1 MSEET
6 KRISLE
12 IDATLKGDDLK
23 SKLSEMYENVK
34 KTEQSFASMRQ
45 GMSDMPVLGEMLNSQ
60 LQATETLASTVGNK
74 ILSLMKSEGDMT
86 EETRTRAISN
96 LNNSARELSVLSD
109 MQLGDQVFGAR
120 NIKQFSQS
128 VSKSLATALDQIL
141 PQITNT
147 IRTKINSPKAGE
159 EKYSK
164 IHSVADMQSQLI
176 KDRDVMNIIRNNTP
190 EGTMKQNAAAIR
202 NYLGIAAS
210 RAMGYHRMNEFT
222 QGMFGRNA
230 GAFDSS
236 RRELMDPRE
245 YLPEGFRS
253 AYDAHGYVEKET
265 HRPAQKVLSNS
276 VRKAIISE
284 LNNNPVLYKAAE
296 RAQLIRKSADP
307 NSRYGNYGD
316 SLLID
321 DIMDAQLDR
330 FRKEA
335 YKQLEVRGAGM
346 GRYELENGIYY
357 DPEDKSPRKRNTI
370 ASRFQTGT
378 TRQAIE
384 GLAFLDKLGDKDENF
399 VRKKD
404 VDRKELAGTRMII
417 QKKPMLDMYQISR
430 AMPFLDDG
438 SGHVTDKTTINES
451 DITRMLRINQRGDR
465 AKAYDMMS
473 TISLDGYDPNNAEH
487 RKILEQIYS
496 KGIWVN
502 RNTGEWQLNRPKD
515 ENGKVD
521 SNYLLHKFH
530 AAHRGEDGAVLRMLN
545 ADEMRRIARETGARA
560 KELGLEGNYLNMYS
574 SDGVKEFGQLDKDGM
589 FLANDKGKFFD
600 AINKMYSPSR
610 RIENNLQGKKVAV
623 VDLGKMADGAGFA
636 SSELIR
642 HSIQARGGSGFKGQL
657 IPFYGKTIGDFLI
670 RAGLAKKTLAN
681 GEADP
686 NGAYHYW
693 AKSINGEEMVDLMD
707 ADIVTD
713 ASLWKNAKRQF
724 RNEKGEWY
732 SADEINRRASALLG
746 ETSLSEMVDLDKE
759 SEANQLGTQLTSYMI
774 INPKMRKMQLDGFRK
789 RMAELETYEGMKKY
803 VFANPET
810 DEMAAELQKPGNE
823 SLLNTQRYRDR
834 VNLYKQSLLHDV
846 STHKFIDFS
855 EDAGDSFTNVTNSI
869 NPLSALLQGN
879 EGGEIP
885 KHILDTA
892 RDALNANRK
901 PDQKEYT
908 DEDVKDIL
916 LLRRSKGADGKEIS
930 NVIDYGTDDDYVA
943 YARSPAAFGAFV
955 YGRNRAKEMSII
967 ENALTQRSADD
978 PIVKQ
983 LLSAT
988 GTDDPLLHKGGVFL
1002 GQEDWKALSGA
1013 DVDGDRV
1020 KRIRGIYADMI
1031 RESQENAEMLKAF
1044 SSQMD
1049 PEGNRRFGEM
1059 TLADIKTK
1067 TKIPN
1072 DVKAF
1077 IEDVERLMSEGKEMG
1092 IANAVALNPMQM
1104 KLDDLAGLNSRF
1116 ILSARYGNKIYDEY
1130 ASTFRKNPKQAI
1142 NHGKEWWAS
1151 LGIGR
1156 NFDAYLDHE
1165 DRLFQFD
1172 QDQLHAMD
1180 AYQEVKDQY
1189 ERLDSDKSI
1198 PAKEFEQKQKELEK
1212 QLNAANKDLEKY
1224 GVFVSSRGDMLN
1236 LRAMGS
1242 EDDKAWGLNI
1252 NMPSVNMDG
1261 HLSAM
1266 SMAKDAYR
1274 LGNVDLGRAESISE
1288 AMRYNIQQ
1296 GNGVYADA
1304 TDEIKDYAS
1313 AYLQMFPQFSY
1324 GVRGNISDNELQ
1336 DLRALRSK
1344 AIASV
1349 DEQIAERRAKE
1360 HISDTKAYFKNGES
1374 IAKYREKM
1382 LGKYYLGDS
1391 ENAIN
1396 VVENIDNF
1404 GFTTRNLERELRQDA
1419 LQHFF
1424 NDPNVYLVGRNQTMM
1439 QQMQETK
1446 RIAEDATS
1454 QAAQQDIANIEA
1466 YDSQPADNSATQKA
1480 NEEANKAEAE
1490 ATQAEVEAANARK
1503 EAAES
1508 RKKAAEAQKA
1518 TAAKTEQSV
1527 QKAEQ
1532 ASEQQARHALDYA
1545 EYTVTRTMPWMD
1557 TDAVDK
1563 HGNPVVGLENIYVT
1577 KNGETVKGNLPVS
1590 LAPYTPRG
1598 QKKRTMEEG
1607 RKEQASSEKY
1617 GSSSSGADAL
1627 IGSSISHVMDELGPS
1642 AVTNTIY
1649 GGGFREMEER
1659 AYRSLKEFYTKHEAE
1674 MKQLGI
1680 TFNDADMSSFDP
1692 TKSNFSYSGKDAKI
1706 LDKLNALTPSRL
1718 ASYFVDDIVRQ
1729 GRDRNGA
1736 LFSTDDT
1743 RTIISTEGKIYD
1755 PIMGNVLNE
1764 STMVAGPS
1772 GGEKEIGYT
1781 LKGIK
1786 NSKGEDV
1793 VTRFAPDYIVRDG
1806 KTGKIVIGDHKSS
1819 QHGADKG
1826 IIQGSIY
1833 AAWLDDLAEEYYKTT
1848 DAQRKRD
1855 LDPYKIFGQLN
1866 DKGEYESNIIGIET
1880 RDFFSNI
1887 TDRRE
1892 YNQDIRRKESERIRK
1907 AQDKK
1912 YAEAKENF
1920 GKYGLDDIPVVP
1932 PSDSNPPSG
1941 GNPPAGNN
1949 PPPDDDAQ
1957 RAIADRQREAYYQE
1971 YQLLINQF
1979 SQLKEAHEG
1988 YSSGMRSEMYKDREG
2003 TYADNYFRRS
2013 IFGKNKVI
2021 EENDDLIK
2029 QFRELYAKTGKE
2041 DYVGV
2046 INSLNAQSNEAREA
2060 FVSGTRAF
2068 AQNRSKRL
2076 LENAENFDL
2085 RKHDPFFKQR
2095 EEIENQNNAVK
2106 EMESTLDNFILSRFD
2121 QSEISRDKNTREVN
2135 GILQGGKLVNVRDAE
2150 LENEDDRN
2158 TVSLMKKRLESLKTA
2173 ADENIQLIN
2182 DQIERDVDKEIAAMQ
2197 ESSDAAT
2204 KTHQTSGQQRKNYW
2218 DKKRRKIDD
2227 SIKDAILSRDA
2238 IDKMLED
2245 TETYKEDDPK
2255 RKQLERLRDQYNKSI
2270 AQESEYL
2277 NEGGFDNDRKEDL
2290 QKQRVSR
2297 LNQLRHYFSGTHE
2310 SRVAQMASTGMLA
2323 LKDLDNSGDILNVGN
2338 QFYQGMSRMIDDT
2351 IGTEK
2356 ARYTNIVADLSR
2368 TGSMSAQERIN
2379 RSYQSKKLQSL
2390 ASIRQMDQEAIDL
2403 DKMLKT
2409 GLDLDGNQIF
2419 DPEDNSKTTAGIK
2432 EKIENY
2438 RDFLKDLSKQAKEA
2452 LDKTLPDQKDKDITR
2467 ALEDIKAQSEIQ
2479 TDKYQYGAN
2488 QIQRSE
2494 AARRRQLNMHLSGSR
2509 GAFRQELE
2517 WRRSQYD
2524 NAVSREESYSL
2535 RRKQL
2540 DTERTRL
2547 QRQLDDDDANGKK
2560 LSAEERSGIES
2571 QLAAATNE
2579 YNTLSD
2585 AINNAKQEQM
2595 EFGASGQEV
2604 TAALTA
2610 IGAKVSSVA
2619 KQFGTRIWRMAIQ
2632 ETMQFVKAYD
2642 AAMTEIQM
2650 VTLKTDSEISNIGK
2664 GLIDSAVQLK
2674 APIADVTAAATA
2686 LYRQG
2691 LGDEEVQTRLQD
2703 VIKFSTTAGVK
2714 AADAVKLITVSL
2726 NSGLVS
2732 SSQEAMDVIS
2742 ALGDS
2747 AATTAAEI
2755 TKGLQKSVYA
2765 AKDVGVTY
2773 NELVSMLTAI
2783 TAGTQLGGNIAG
2795 TAMQTFMSRFSKIGT
2810 NEIIYDENGNET
2822 SGSNLALAL
2831 RSVGIETYEDG
2842 KRKRFTDVVSQLAGM
2857 WDELSDARKSQISY
2871 AFGGTRQYSN
2881 LNALLGAF
2889 GEKDENGQTT
2899 IDKYLEIAE
2908 QSNGMTDK
2916 KYQNYTESLAASF
2929 NTLKSSF
2936 DSFVESLTNA
2946 GALTGFIDFLSNA
2959 ISGINEL
2966 NTALGGLPAI
2976 LMAVG
2981 AALTVLAASNPA
2993 LLAIAGITAGVAVI
3007 GNVANGIAG
3016 AAKANSNPY
3025 KNYDAAVSK
3034 SEVNSSIRNDLIS
3047 RAEKINNN
3055 RDSSGALSTD
3065 QASELKRI
3073 FMQLND
3079 LNLLDVSTS
3088 FTDLTNNA
3096 NLAAAALAQLKQ
3108 SAEEENKKEQGS
3120 IILGAAIDADNNYAN
3135 YRDANKK
3142 TSISKEDMDASLLAL
3157 TDPSALL
3164 NGEVNGQTLARTL
3177 VSMNEQGL
3185 LDNIS
3190 IAFPTAG
3197 GSKTYRASDITSEN
3211 AFDIVT
3217 MLTDTGFDEQ
3227 GNIVFRNQ
3235 RAADMIANVIKNAD
3249 DYNFDTAG
3257 VKFGTYN
3264 KDFISKGMKSAL
3276 TGDYDKYEDR
3286 IINAI
3291 VSDLDTSTPSDTA
3304 ITDYM
3309 YSHFLGDQ
3317 GYLDYDKVRQYM
3329 EEKGIIEQGAT
3340 LKQNLDLF
3348 ASSDS
3353 AFVFSEK
3360 GNKITQKQ
3368 KYDRLYR
3375 TLTDKN
3381 ASIETWL
3388 SELGAGTADA
3398 SFDEYAAEPAFAQ
3411 ALHSILNPDGTFNG
3425 DQAALDNFIRVVGSL
3440 SNMYSDSSYRS
3451 RSKMS
3456 SDALSKITAI
3466 AGGADY
3472 DATLGNSQDEIELQE
3487 KELKA
3492 ILGDELYSAFMNRD
3506 FTKLNEMERR
3516 ASAYAD
3522 GVNPYTSYE
3531 NINDI
3536 EKILGSNGDVSS
3548 YSNTRLEELYGE
3560 IPELKEYVS
3569 ALGLTSK
3576 EREERGYSS
3585 TWLANT
3591 RKKID
3596 DTITQKKLQNN
3607 IQTSS
3612 YSQQATKAAMAFKGT
3627 ESESLTEYG
3636 NLISQ
3641 YDSFRDLNSIAARIR
3656 SGKYTDSDLA
3666 TISSKTGVN
3675 VNRTNVST
3683 MGSRALSA
3691 LQLQM
3696 QDFSG
3701 IINDALTSIIPEDA
3715 MRSLVEGMS
3724 PDEIISTLQSVGVEL
3739 NDWVKRAIIDM
3750 GVYFKNGKFTP
3761 DTEGIKTTLSQT
3773 LNSFIESAVAN
3784 ETNAND
3790 VFSAITSS
3798 ITTGSAKSYKGLLN
3812 NEAYKDLDIKS
3823 FLEKHP
3829 ETANILRMFDNGMS
3843 KEQTLSLLNYAQN
3856 PFTTK
3861 GSDYYQAYLDYYNAH
3876 NTEEGFQQSA
3886 VGQQTINAL
3895 QQLEGWSEFIE
3906 SGDTKK
3912 LSASIAKLD
3921 MDKLSDSYK
3930 AALQLIDNFATSNQV
3945 DRSNMLTTFRA
3956 TRQSYSNLGH
3966 YFDLVDQGLSDSDE
3980 TYNDIASLLGGSW
3993 TGDLV
3998 KNNYSD
4004 AKAYFESIKSLTD
4017 SAYKEFFNSQIKSL
4031 GKINETDFA
4040 NMTVD
4045 TDGIVDSLTACG
4057 NAAALALANMIKEW
4071 QEEIKNAPVKTYN
4084 ELLTDNLKAQT
4095 QNSQYSLS
4103 NLAIYLA
4110 SRGIR
4115 SDFNYSDIYINS
4127 LLKNGNYKP
4136 DQYKALIS
4144 NSDYLMASTGLTKGY
4159 LTSGNFNEYMNS
4171 LFNGQTLSRSFTEDI
4186 LKSLLGNYWKSGT
4199 YNDRES
4205 MLNTINTMMSN
4216 GYDIQ
4221 TIAGKTGI
4229 SGMNSLFS
4237 YIFKGEGDIENIISN
4252 ITKELDQREFE
4263 LSNTN
4268 PNTKDARSTLYN
4280 QLTSGNY
4287 SQEVAAYSAAINNGQ
4302 RYAKATSALRRLQDE
4317 NALFSE
4323 QDLSNIIDA
4332 TGLTELTM
4340 ENVKDNVSN
4349 IQDVLTK
4356 GINNY
4361 ISSITSTLQT
4371 IFESNS
4377 NIKLRE
4383 NMNTEELHKALSD
4396 NVSTWI
4402 LNMVDDLKM
4411 RTDENGS
4418 VTFDAP
4424 EEQEVSA
4431 SVSSGI
4437 SYLMS
4442 NSGFMSNRNAIRRI
4456 SNALVTSGITGK
4468 SALDILGTSD
4478 TTLTNF
4484 LRQNNEPNN
4493 ILNMQKN
4500 GQINAAQALKML
4512 TPYINPYQKLG
4523 SDYYKTY
4530 LDLLEGGTLD
4540 ANSPEYKMAYDT
4552 LSKVGG
4558 FSDYW
4563 ENRDNEGARNTF
4575 IQELEKLDLDKYSD
4589 TFTKVSGYLSQ
4600 FYGTQTD
4607 RDALMSSMLSQS
4619 RTTSNN
4625 RYLLGMLNS
4634 NAAGNGTYS
4643 AIASV
4648 LGGDWTADLVKNNK
4662 KVAGDQLENVIT
4674 NSEEAIKSFFQ
4685 LILDEINTLENTSL
4699 SLDDA
4704 NISEALRGLDNALA
4718 NKLADYID
4726 QVNDMEL
4733 TSPQKTYGETISETY
4748 NNMTDSSEYALFGLA
4763 RSLGNNQVMSSL
4775 LSSTNPVSQTILNGW
4790 LGSNGYTS
4798 DQLNS
4803 LISDQGWMAHYQANQ
4818 GNYLTDAGYNEYLTS
4833 RQTGTELSPGYYGE
4847 LLSSLFGSE
4856 WASGEVDMTNAAQT
4870 LSTWRDKGFS
4880 FEKELESSG
4889 LEHIKSALSLVDD
4902 ALKGTAVSAD
4912 DVHTVMKELGKDFD
4926 SKKAS
4931 DISKYSKNASE
4942 VASIYKNLSAGGAS
4956 AAKQI
4961 AALQTQMTK
4970 MSTAREALDRY
4981 EKGKASKKD
4990 LGILSSYFDIDENT
5004 LKKASKDVK
5013 KQLAQ
5018 AMRGR
5023 IDAEGVE
5030 FDQNISDVL
5039 NAEIARI
5046 QEQAA
5051 ANGHTIDVG
5060 EFVIDGK
5067 FDVSGFAAA
5076 CSAAGASANSWFVNL
5091 INTIGSWGAAF
5102 NIAVDSNGT
5111 SGKISV
5117 NTSGVKSKTLGGG
5130 GGGGGG
5136 GGKKESAAEKL
5147 VNRVKKGEE
5156 LFNHQL
5162 KMIQYQETKHQNAGE
5177 LTMYGNELQ
5186 REIDLEKAYLPA
5198 LQENIK
5204 AMKSQLGSVSK
5215 GSEDWYKLREALFNA
5230 EEQYDEITNTI
5241 EENKKKLKENQEA
5254 IRQTRIALE
5263 DLLTSQIEERIKKQ
5277 RDMLAGTVDMQSII
5291 LDAIKKRY
5299 QDEWELVKKDIE
5311 KKKEALEQEKSLI
5324 DERLNLRKNAA
5335 DEAEKYEEL
5344 AELKSQLARVSM
5356 DSTRTKDAASLR
5368 ERIAKIE
5375 EEIGWDIADQQAE
5388 SEKQQIDDQIKGYDE
5403 YMRQGD
5409 EDLSKFLED
5418 TNNFTQEVTSVLE
5431 MSHDELF
5438 AWLKNNVTDFKNS
5451 LDEVQQQMIDSWE
5464 DTYKQMF
5471 GITDT
5476 YWEQVNAIL
5485 SNKDTFL
5492 NFMRESDEYVNASET
5507 EKQSLIY
5514 EWEKLYDDYV
5524 KARLNGPVGSHSD
5537 EGYGDWYGSEYTGA
5551 DGGGG
5556 GGGGGGS
5563 GGTTTPVKPADA
5575 GKKVFY
5581 VYKDGN
5587 ANGPYTY
5594 DDAVKYKNKNGGEVT
5609 TNPQA
5614 LIDDYNAEKL
5624 ANQNKKPSGNGSAV
5638 GSVLNT
5644 ISTAITT
5651 PINAIVNTI
5660 GNLFS
5665 NKVQKA
5671 DTGAYT
5677 GDQEGLIYVHK
5688 KERILNPQQ
5697 TESFERLTRVAESMN
5712 RSNAFDGIVSKMN
5725 DWSSNTVV
5733 PIDMPSFSPSDFKN
5747 STTTTIGDII
5757 ITLNEAKLENDA
5769 DYEAVAQR
5777 VGEKFVK
5784 ELTKQGLGVSAF
5796 GF

>member
-12 IDATLKGDDLK
+12 IDATLKGDELQ
-23 SKLSEMYENVK
+23 SKLNEVYENVRR
-34 KTEQSFASMRQ
+34 TELSFAGMKQ
-45 GMSDMPVLGEMLNSQ
+45 GMADMPILGEMLNSQ
-60 LQATETLASTVGNK
+60 LQTTETLASTVGNK
-74 ILSLMKSEGDMT
+74 ILALMKSEGDMT
-86 EETRTRAISN
+86 EETRARAINN
-96 LNNSARELSVLSD
+96 LNASTRELSVLSD
-109 MQLGDQVFGAR
+109 MQLGDQVFSAR
-120 NIKQFSQS
+120 SVKQFSQS

-321 DIMDAQLDR
+321 DITDAQLDR

-357 DPEDKSPRKRNTI
+357 DPEDKSPRRRNTI

-515 ENGKVD
+515 ENGKAD

-657 IPFYGKTIGDFLI
+657 IPFYGKTMGDFLI

-774 INPKMRKMQLDGFRK
+774 INPKMRKMQLEGFRK

-1031 RESQENAEMLKAF
+1031 RESQENAEMLKSF

-1180 AYQEVKDQY
+1180 AYQEIKDQY

-1212 QLNAANKDLEKY
+1212 QLNAANKDLEKH

-1454 QAAQQDIANIEA
+1454 QAAQQDIENIEA
-1466 YDSQPADNSATQKA
+1466 YESQPADNSAAQKA
-1480 NEEANKAEAE
+1480 NEEANKAETE

-1518 TAAKTEQSV
+1518 TAAKTEQTV

-1736 LFSTDDT
+1736 LFATDDT

-1819 QHGADKG
+1819 PHGADKG

-1949 PPPDDDAQ
+1949 PPPDDAAQ

-2046 INSLNAQSNEAREA
+2046 INSLNEQSNDAREA

-2197 ESSDAAT
+2197 ESSDATT

-2452 LDKTLPDQKDKDITR
+2452 LDKVLPDQKEKDISR
-2467 ALEDIKAQSEIQ
+2467 AIEDIKATSELRE
-2479 TDKYQYGAN
+2479 DRYKYGAD
-2488 QIQRSE
+2488 QILRSDN
-2494 AARRRQLNMHLSGSR
+2494 ARRRQVNAHLQNRNS
-2509 GAFRQELE
+2509 AFSQELL
-2517 WRRSQYD
+2517 WRQNQYD
-2524 NAVSREESYSL
+2524 SAVAREQKYTAE
-2535 RRKQL
+2535 RKQL
-2540 DTERTRL
+2540 DIERTNL
-2547 QRQLDDDDANGKK
+2547 QRRLDDDDANGRQ
-2560 LSAEERSGIES
+2560 LSKAERTGIENE
-2571 QLAAATNE
+2571 LAAATE
-2579 YNTLSD
+2579 KYNALTE
-2585 AINNAKQEQM
+2585 AIGKSKEEQE
-2595 EFGASGQEV
+2595 EFGSSGQKV
-2604 TAALTA
+2604 AAALTVIGGA
-2610 IGAKVSSVA
+2610 ITKVA
-2619 KQFGTRIWRMAIQ
+2619 KQFGVRIFRKAMQ
-2632 ETMQFVKAYD
+2632 EAMNFVKSYD

-2650 VTLKTDSEISNIGK
+2650 VTLKTDAQISNIGK

-2732 SSQEAMDVIS
+2732 SSREAMDVIS

-2810 NEIIYDENGNET
+2810 NELVYDENGNQM
-2822 SGSNLALAL
+2822 SGSALASVL
-2831 RSVGIETYEDG
+2831 QSVGIKTYEG
-2842 KRKRFTDVVSQLAGM
+2842 GERRRFTDVLSELAGQ
-2857 WDELSDARKSQISY
+2857 WGDLSDARKSQISY

-2881 LNALLGAF
+2881 LNALLTAF
-2889 GEKDENGQTT
+2889 GEVDENGQTA
-2899 IDKYLEIAE
+2899 IEKYLGIAKDSE
-2908 QSNGMTDK
+2908 GMTDA
-2916 KYQNYTESLAASF
+2916 KYQSYTESLAASI
-2929 NTLKSSF
+2929 NTLKNSF
-2936 DSFVESLTNA
+2936 DGLVESLTNTNV
-2946 GALTGFIDFLSNA
+2946 LTGFIDFISNA
-2959 ISGINEL
+2959 IAGITEL
-2966 NTALGGLPAI
+2966 NTALGGVPAI
-2976 LMAVG
+2976 LIAIG
-2981 AALTVLAASNPA
+2981 GALTVLTAANPT
-2993 LLAIAGITAGVAVI
+2993 LLAIAGVVAGVAAV
-3007 GNVANGIAG
+3007 GNIAHNI
-3016 AAKANSNPY
+3016 ATSVKANSDPY
-3025 KNYDAAVSK
+3025 KNFKAQGRAI
-3034 SEVNSSIRNDLIS
+3034 EEENTLRAQQIRENLTTARELNQKRLSGKKLTDG
-3047 RAEKINNN
+3047 ENN
-3055 RDSSGALSTD
+3055 RLIESLGNLQSLGVDSIKATTNINALAASAQATAKALDGVTTSASALSD
-3065 QASELKRI
+3065 RQVKEL
-3073 FMQLND
+3073 LNAF
-3079 LNLLDVSTS
+3079 LLDVENGEEQFQESKAKITIS
-3088 FTDLTNNA
+3088 
-3096 NLAAAALAQLKQ
+3096 
-3108 SAEEENKKEQGS
+3108 EEERTEALEAIENAQNNESTYDYSFHDAIAPILDAIDLAGLNPVTIDGKKNTPNNFTSDQLARGIFYAKYFSKDDLASLGISDFDPEEFSQLIE
-3120 IILGAAIDADNNYAN
+3120 IIDSVLSGNDDAGRLKNNSMFGEYRRDGIKELVTQSLTGTEYSDIIDDVIESVISDANQAENFNFLGGDIRRYAARYRQEHPNAGVKNIGIDAFFGGAASSLAPESYNSENFDNLYEWMAKRPRLADRKSVISELHGQVKLGKNGAFPFFESLLQDTDFSKALLRFATENEDGTYTLNDNISEEDFNYFMRTIASKGTKYQIAN
-3135 YRDANKK
+3135 YRNNADILHSAQSAITSLEGGKKWSDLTEDAIKDVTTVLGEEY
-3142 TSISKEDMDASLLAL
+3142 TSRLAKGQSIDSTLLNNLYSNYLNNVSPYSQVGYAKLGQNLLSNIGAPEFTLKGWQEKNNLTQADMDSIFQLYNGLKEVASM
-3157 TDPSALL
+3157 TDEELEAGGYNPEEIKKGAEKTL
-3164 NGEVNGQTLARTL
+3164 NLITTLA
-3177 VSMNEQGL
+3177 
-3185 LDNIS
+3185 NI
-3190 IAFPTAG
+3190 G
-3197 GSKTYRASDITSEN
+3197 ESDWS
-3211 AFDIVT
+3211 
-3217 MLTDTGFDEQ
+3217 
-3227 GNIVFRNQ
+3227 
-3235 RAADMIANVIKNAD
+3235 DMSKNAI
-3249 DYNFDTAG
+3249 T
-3257 VKFGTYN
+3257 KFNGTY
-3264 KDFISKGMKSAL
+3264 A
-3276 TGDYDKYEDR
+3276 
-3286 IINAI
+3286 
-3291 VSDLDTSTPSDTA
+3291 
-3304 ITDYM
+3304 
-3309 YSHFLGDQ
+3309 
-3317 GYLDYDKVRQYM
+3317 
-3329 EEKGIIEQGAT
+3329 EQ
-3340 LKQNLDLF
+3340 
-3348 ASSDS
+3348 
-3353 AFVFSEK
+3353 
-3360 GNKITQKQ
+3360 
-3368 KYDRLYR
+3368 
-3375 TLTDKN
+3375 
-3381 ASIETWL
+3381 L
-3388 SELGAGTADA
+3388 SE
-3398 SFDEYAAEPAFAQ
+3398 
-3411 ALHSILNPDGTFNG
+3411 
-3425 DQAALDNFIRVVGSL
+3425 
-3440 SNMYSDSSYRS
+3440 YS
-3451 RSKMS
+3451 
-3456 SDALSKITAI
+3456 
-3466 AGGADY
+3466 
-3472 DATLGNSQDEIELQE
+3472 
-3487 KELKA
+3487 
-3492 ILGDELYSAFMNRD
+3492 
-3506 FTKLNEMERR
+3506 
-3516 ASAYAD
+3516 
-3522 GVNPYTSYE
+3522 
-3531 NINDI
+3531 
-3536 EKILGSNGDVSS
+3536 
-3548 YSNTRLEELYGE
+3548 
-3560 IPELKEYVS
+3560 
-3569 ALGLTSK
+3569 
-3576 EREERGYSS
+3576 
-3585 TWLANT
+3585 
-3591 RKKID
+3591 
-3596 DTITQKKLQNN
+3596 
-3607 IQTSS
+3607 
-3612 YSQQATKAAMAFKGT
+3612 
-3627 ESESLTEYG
+3627 

-3641 YDSFRDLNSIAARIR
+3641 NDTFNEAKKAIERVKDGKWLETDL
-3656 SGKYTDSDLA
+3656 
-3666 TISSKTGVN
+3666 
-3675 VNRTNVST
+3675 
-3683 MGSRALSA
+3683 
-3691 LQLQM
+3691 
-3696 QDFSG
+3696 
-3701 IINDALTSIIPEDA
+3701 
-3715 MRSLVEGMS
+3715 
-3724 PDEIISTLQSVGVEL
+3724 STLQSLTGIKIDFKNVDTAIDDVESVYNTLVTNFSNGLNETLMNVVSEETVSDIKIEKPTLNTSELVGYLGNSVEE
-3739 NDWVKRAIIDM
+3739 WVKRAIEDLGIAMQNGEFVYDVEDLNQVTATTVAGIMSGYNNNQTSKNINILSGIRNALKDEGNTSLDEELSSFSADDLAEWFKNNPVAAELSTKVGSEYSNFYSRLIDGM
-3750 GVYFKNGKFTP
+3750 INPQENKGVAYNQDLLRHYIDRMNKGQSFDIVNDAVDKFIYDELASAYGADFTNMFKNGY
-3761 DTEGIKTTLSQT
+3761 
-3773 LNSFIESAVAN
+3773 N
-3784 ETNAND
+3784 ETIANNLLTGVSSFRTRQQAVDNVRTIVSDIVGGRRDFASLSESSTDLNDLNAIIPENIRGGLFGD
-3790 VFSAITSS
+3790 GSVYAAENRDAILERLYSQYL
-3798 ITTGSAKSYKGLLN
+3798 TGQGMNNYDIANYAKTMLDDYENIRTNGLQQWGIDNGLLD
-3812 NEAYKDLDIKS
+3812 NEIDTILNAY
-3823 FLEKHP
+3823 
-3829 ETANILRMFDNGMS
+3829 
-3843 KEQTLSLLNYAQN
+3843 
-3856 PFTTK
+3856 
-3861 GSDYYQAYLDYYNAH
+3861 
-3876 NTEEGFQQSA
+3876 
-3886 VGQQTINAL
+3886 
-3895 QQLEGWSEFIE
+3895 
-3906 SGDTKK
+3906 
-3912 LSASIAKLD
+3912 
-3921 MDKLSDSYK
+3921 
-3930 AALQLIDNFATSNQV
+3930 
-3945 DRSNMLTTFRA
+3945 
-3956 TRQSYSNLGH
+3956 
-3966 YFDLVDQGLSDSDE
+3966 QGL
-3980 TYNDIASLLGGSW
+3980 
-3993 TGDLV
+3993 
-3998 KNNYSD
+3998 
-4004 AKAYFESIKSLTD
+4004 
-4017 SAYKEFFNSQIKSL
+4017 
-4031 GKINETDFA
+4031 
-4040 NMTVD
+4040 
-4045 TDGIVDSLTACG
+4045 
-4057 NAAALALANMIKEW
+4057 
-4071 QEEIKNAPVKTYN
+4071 
-4084 ELLTDNLKAQT
+4084 
-4095 QNSQYSLS
+4095 
-4103 NLAIYLA
+4103 
-4110 SRGIR
+4110 
-4115 SDFNYSDIYINS
+4115 
-4127 LLKNGNYKP
+4127 
-4136 DQYKALIS
+4136 
-4144 NSDYLMASTGLTKGY
+4144 
-4159 LTSGNFNEYMNS
+4159 
-4171 LFNGQTLSRSFTEDI
+4171 
-4186 LKSLLGNYWKSGT
+4186 
-4199 YNDRES
+4199 
-4205 MLNTINTMMSN
+4205 
-4216 GYDIQ
+4216 
-4221 TIAGKTGI
+4221 
-4229 SGMNSLFS
+4229 
-4237 YIFKGEGDIENIISN
+4237 
-4252 ITKELDQREFE
+4252 REFVTGPA
-4263 LSNTN
+4263 SNTN
-4268 PNTKDARSTLYN
+4268 DAITKRTLASQMLSNMVSESDYSDLTKAYISSLNGSESEKDALLAERQGEMETYAEVDEAIKRIE
-4280 QLTSGNY
+4280 SGNY
-4287 SQEVAAYSAAINNGQ
+4287 SDTDL
-4302 RYAKATSALRRLQDE
+4302 ATVNRL
-4317 NALFSE
+4317 SPY
-4323 QDLSNIIDA
+4323 
-4332 TGLTELTM
+4332 TLTM
-4340 ENVKDNVSN
+4340 DNVGSY
-4349 IQDVLTK
+4349 LGLAK
-4356 GINNY
+4356 
-4361 ISSITSTLQT
+4361 SSITRTRENKSSALIEALNTLYPNANVTDETILNNLKALGIKIEDGKFVTDEAIQTPSISSLSSRSSAQYNKEAVDRNSILSQISTLVNQSFFKEGYEGSLFDLLPDNSQFRDFFKNQQANGLINELLVAANNKT
-4371 IFESNS
+4371 IDQAQFNNLFEGFINPNGRRSADYYASAFKYYRDQIANQDTVLEGS
-4377 NIKLRE
+4377 FNDYIIDMLTGTFGETFTKG
-4383 NMNTEELHKALSD
+4383 
-4396 NVSTWI
+4396 
-4402 LNMVDDLKM
+4402 
-4411 RTDENGS
+4411 RTDSKLTAED
-4418 VTFDAP
+4418 TFFDM
-4424 EEQEVSA
+4424 
-4431 SVSSGI
+4431 
-4437 SYLMS
+4437 YLEI
-4442 NSGFMSNRNAIRRI
+4442 AKRR
-4456 SNALVTSGITGK
+4456 
-4468 SALDILGTSD
+4468 
-4478 TTLTNF
+4478 
-4484 LRQNNEPNN
+4484 
-4493 ILNMQKN
+4493 M
-4500 GQINAAQALKML
+4500 
-4512 TPYINPYQKLG
+4512 
-4523 SDYYKTY
+4523 
-4530 LDLLEGGTLD
+4530 
-4540 ANSPEYKMAYDT
+4540 
-4552 LSKVGG
+4552 
-4558 FSDYW
+4558 
-4563 ENRDNEGARNTF
+4563 
-4575 IQELEKLDLDKYSD
+4575 DKYSNKTAYNKAMSLLD
-4589 TFTKVSGYLSQ
+4589 SYANTPEALLQSDIDDMTRPISRAKDEFNNY
-4600 FYGTQTD
+4600 
-4607 RDALMSSMLSQS
+4607 DAQQS
-4619 RTTSNN
+4619 T
-4625 RYLLGMLNS
+4625 
-4634 NAAGNGTYS
+4634 S

-4648 LGGDWTADLVKNNK
+4648 LGWSQDTVKEK
-4662 KVAGDQLENVIT
+4662 MQTDEGRAEV
-4674 NSEEAIKSFFQ
+4674 EEAIKKTEETTTEAITMLIDTLRSSIAAAFNVSGDSVEEVDGKIAEVAGEIGQFFAQ
-4685 LILDEINTLENTSL
+4685 LVEKYGHLSIDPEADQTYSELYDEFIKN
-4699 SLDDA
+4699 
-4704 NISEALRGLDNALA
+4704 
-4718 NKLADYID
+4718 
-4726 QVNDMEL
+4726 
-4733 TSPQKTYGETISETY
+4733 
-4748 NNMTDSSEYALFGLA
+4748 
-4763 RSLGNNQVMSSL
+4763 RSLGSQRDIFGFAKQMKENGQTFSNVTATEGTNEDAYIRALLGDKDYMNMFEANQRNILSDSAFDTYLSNRQNGTDNQYSVYSNILDNLLGGGVEGGFLGGLEKGTISADTITNTLSAPDNTWIRDYIESL
-4775 LSSTNPVSQTILNGW
+4775 SGGKEALEAISRGGENAKNGI
-4790 LGSNGYTS
+4790 
-4798 DQLNS
+4798 DQLAAA
-4803 LISDQGWMAHYQANQ
+4803 M
-4818 GNYLTDAGYNEYLTS
+4818 
-4833 RQTGTELSPGYYGE
+4833 R
-4847 LLSSLFGSE
+4847 
-4856 WASGEVDMTNAAQT
+4856 NA
-4870 LSTWRDKGFS
+4870 
-4880 FEKELESSG
+4880 
-4889 LEHIKSALSLVDD
+4889 
-4902 ALKGTAVSAD
+4902 
-4912 DVHTVMKELGKDFD
+4912 
-4926 SKKAS
+4926 
-4931 DISKYSKNASE
+4931 
-4942 VASIYKNLSAGGAS
+4942 GAS
-4956 AAKQI
+4956 AASDYRNDLTEMTNILNDLKKGGQDAGKAMGQLSKKLYDAYDNILASNRIRGKSGKQVDKTTRGIVGEFLGISDDKQIQKMTKDQMNHVADLMESSGKDAINNGFVKTFEDELKSALNALDPGSEQYEIVNDILVKAVADGEVDSSELDAVI
-4961 AALQTQMTK
+4961 AALQN
-4970 MSTAREALDRY
+4970 DV
-4981 EKGKASKKD
+4981 
-4990 LGILSSYFDIDENT
+4990 LSSMNAAMGPIGT
-5004 LKKASKDVK
+5004 LMLSIFASGNSITAALTGGAQLGTALLSGAKA
-5013 KQLAQ
+5013 
-5018 AMRGR
+5018 
-5023 IDAEGVE
+5023 
-5030 FDQNISDVL
+5030 N
-5039 NAEIARI
+5039 
-5046 QEQAA
+5046 
-5051 ANGHTIDVG
+5051 
-5060 EFVIDGK
+5060 
-5067 FDVSGFAAA
+5067 
-5076 CSAAGASANSWFVNL
+5076 VNL
-5091 INTIGSWGAAF
+5091 NTGNKAKYQ
-5102 NIAVDSNGT
+5102 NH
-5111 SGKISV
+5111 
-5117 NTSGVKSKTLGGG
+5117 G

-5136 GGKKESAAEKL
+5136 GGKSESAAEKL
-5147 VNRVKKGEE
+5147 VNRAKKGEE
-5156 LFNHQL
+5156 LYSHQL
-5162 KMIQYQETKHQNAGE
+5162 KMIQYDQTKHQNAGE

-5198 LQENIK
+5198 LQKNIN
-5204 AMKSQLGSVSK
+5204 AMKSEMNSVSK
-5215 GSEDWYKLREALFNA
+5215 GSEDWYKLREALFHA
-5230 EEQYDEITNTI
+5230 EEQYAEISNTI
-5241 EENKKKLKENQEA
+5241 KDNEQKLKENREA

-5291 LDAIKKRY
+5291 LDAIRQRY
-5299 QDEWELVKKDIE
+5299 QDEWDLVKKDIE
-5311 KKKEALEQEKSLI
+5311 KKKQALEEEKSLI

-5335 DEAEKYEEL
+5335 DEAKKYEEL

-5356 DSTRTKDAASLR
+5356 DSTRTKDAAALR
-5368 ERIAKIE
+5368 EQIAKIE

-5403 YMRQGD
+5403 YMSQGD

-5418 TNNFTQEVTSVLE
+5418 TNNFAQEVTSVLE

-5438 AWLKNNVTDFKNS
+5438 AWLRNNVTDFKNS
-5451 LDEVQQQMIDSWE
+5451 LDEVQQQMIDSWD

-5476 YWEQVNAIL
+5476 YWEQINAIL
-5485 SNKDTFL
+5485 SDKDTFL

-5537 EGYGDWYGSEYTGA
+5537 NGLGDWYGSEYTGA

-5556 GGGGGGS
+5556 GGSGGS
-5563 GGTTTPVKPADA
+5563 GGGPSTPTSNEDEWLWYAVDQRGKVISAGYAKKEDAEAIAKREQGGRVMRLHKSNASTEAKVNTAVYSITDPIKATANSVANSALGSTVGSIVKTVSNATSSALSAITNSIGKLFKPA
-5575 GKKVFY
+5575 
-5581 VYKDGN
+5581 
-5587 ANGPYTY
+5587 
-5594 DDAVKYKNKNGGEVT
+5594 
-5609 TNPQA
+5609 
-5614 LIDDYNAEKL
+5614 
-5624 ANQNKKPSGNGSAV
+5624 
-5638 GSVLNT
+5638 
-5644 ISTAITT
+5644 
-5651 PINAIVNTI
+5651 
-5660 GNLFS
+5660 
-5665 NKVQKA
+5665 KA

-5677 GDQEGLIYVHK
+5677 GNQEGLIYVHK

-5697 TESFERLTRVAESMN
+5697 TESFERLTRVAESMD
-5712 RSNAFDGIVSKMN
+5712 RTNAFDGIVSKMN